1 MSACIFIAADCQ
13 LPEVKPSRDYPLNID
28 FNSGIIDDGGAD
40 DNYFLITFDDVD
52 IYCDKKYGVYI
63 ELHKYTDGR
72 AKQIIDYIKNVL
84 QQTDSVE
91 LWNVWL
97 TDYWEYD
104 DRPYINKKTISI
116 NELTTDDI
124 KKINDAENW
133 DKKYKNRPI
142 FHCIEIVK

>member
-1 MSACIFIAADCQ
+1 MSVCIFIAADCQ

-28 FNSGIIDDGGAD
+28 LNSGIIDDGDAD
-40 DNYFLITFDDVD
+40 DNYFLIKFDDVD
-52 IYCDKKYGVYI
+52 IYCNKKYGVYL
-63 ELHKYTDGR
+63 ELHKYSDGR
-72 AKQIIDYIKNVL
+72 AKRIIDYIKNVL
-84 QQTDSVE
+84 QQTDCVE

-104 DRPYINKKTISI
+104 DRPYINKKTVSI

-124 KKINDAENW
+124 KKINDAGNW

-142 FHCIEIVK
+142 FHCIEIIK

>member
-1 MSACIFIAADCQ
+1 MSVCIFIAADCQ

-28 FNSGIIDDGGAD
+28 LNSGIIDDGDAD
-40 DNYFLITFDDVD
+40 DNYFLIKFDDVD
-52 IYCDKKYGVYI
+52 IYCNKKYGVYL

-72 AKQIIDYIKNVL
+72 AKRIIDYIKNVL
-84 QQTDSVE
+84 QQTDCVE

-104 DRPYINKKTISI
+104 DRPYINKKTVSI

-124 KKINDAENW
+124 KKINDAGNW

-142 FHCIEIVK
+142 FHCIEIIK

>member
-116 NELTTDDI
+116 DELTTDDI

-142 FHCIEIVK
+142 FYCIEIIR

>member
-1 MSACIFIAADCQ
+1 MSVCIFIAADCQ

-28 FNSGIIDDGGAD
+28 LNSGIIDDGDAD
-40 DNYFLITFDDVD
+40 DNYFLIKFDDVD
-52 IYCDKKYGVYI
+52 IYCNKKYGVYL

-84 QQTDSVE
+84 QQTDCVE

-104 DRPYINKKTISI
+104 DRPYINKKTINI

-133 DKKYKNRPI
+133 DKKYRNRPI
-142 FHCIEIVK
+142 FHCIEIIK